1 MDYLIGWNIM
11 CILIF
16 AYALFTF
23 ISRWLI
29 FTHALFETLIYSME
43 NTRDIF

>member
-11 CILIF
+11 CVLIF

-23 ISRWLI
+23 ILHVLI
-29 FTHALFETLIYSME
+29 FMHAVFEALIYSME